1 MVKKGKSIRGEGV
14 RKGSLVKREEVREI
28 HLKKKKKNSV
38 SFSYFKK
45 GGAESSLK
53 GLSKIW
59 LCNVSLSRG
68 LLFPATL
75 DVHLLSIWVFQVGLP
90 IVIMD

>member
-1 MVKKGKSIRGEGV
+1 MCEKREPSEEGRGEGNTL
-14 RKGSLVKREEVREI
+14 K
-28 HLKKKKKNSV
+28 KKKKKNSV